1 MLSEGMPTVRLTV
14 PPVRWEYRV
23 GLIDVSGLFNPNI
36 DVHEIGQYFNG
47 VGDEGWELLTV
58 LDVNRGNGAT
68 SGLLAIMKRQR
79 HD

>member
-1 MLSEGMPTVRLTV
+1 MSSEGMPTVRLSV

-36 DVHEIGQYFNG
+36 DVDELGQYFNG
-47 VGDEGWELLTV
+47 VRDEGWELVTV

-68 SGLLAIMKRQR
+68 SALLAILKRQQK
-79 HD
+79 D